1 MKVHLPES
9 FDTLWDLLDRDPRA
23 GIMAGG
29 TDLLVRL
36 RARKECLSAVICL
49 ERLSPLKTID
59 PLGQT
64 LRIGSGVTLTR
75 ILENI
80 HVQTHLPIL
89 HKSVASL
96 GSPLVRNMA
105 TLGGNICTA
114 SPAGDTLPALYILGA
129 KLSLI
134 SARGSRLLPVESF
147 IQGPGT
153 TALAKGEILE
163 SVIIPFPEG
172 FDIQHFEKLGQRNAL
187 AISVV
192 SFAALIRT
200 QDKVVQK
207 AYLAWGSVGP
217 TIVRCPGAEKA
228 LEGKALTRS
237 ALLCAADLAR
247 AAVDPITD
255 VRAGADYRR
264 TVAGNMVLRL
274 ADPGLPQI

>member
-9 FDTLWDLLDRDPRA
+9 LECLWDLLDRDPQA

-36 RARKECLSAVICL
+36 RARKERLSAVICL

-59 PLGQT
+59 PLDQA

-75 ILENI
+75 ILESN
-80 HVQTHLPIL
+80 HVQTHLPLL

-147 IQGPGT
+147 IQGPGK

-172 FDIQHFEKLGQRNAL
+172 FDVQHFEKLGQRNAL

-192 SFAALIRT
+192 SFAALIRI
-200 QDKVVQK
+200 QDKRVQTAK
-207 AYLAWGSVGP
+207 FAWGSVGP
-217 TIVRCPGAEKA
+217 TIVRCPEAENV
-228 LEGKALTRS
+228 LEGKALTLS
-237 ALLCAADLAR
+237 NLLCAADLAR
-247 AAVDPITD
+247 AAVNPITD

-264 TVAGNMVLRL
+264 RVAGNMVLRL
-274 ADPGLPQI
+274 AAL

>member
-9 FDTLWDLLDRDPRA
+9 LNALWDILAHDPQA

-36 RARKECLSAVICL
+36 RARKEHLPAVVCL
-49 ERLSPLKTID
+49 ERIPGLQTID
-59 PLGQT
+59 PLDQT
-64 LRIGSGVTLTR
+64 LRIGAGVTLTR
-75 ILENI
+75 ILES
-80 HVQTHLPIL
+80 HLVQTHLPLL
-89 HKSVASL
+89 HQSVASL

-105 TLGGNICTA
+105 TLGGNVCTA
-114 SPAGDTLPALYILGA
+114 SPAGDTLPALYVLGA
-129 KLSLI
+129 KLSLE
-134 SARGSRLLPVESF
+134 SARGRRILPVESF
-147 IQGPGT
+147 IQGPGK
-153 TALAKGEILE
+153 TAMARGEILE

-172 FDIQHFEKLGQRNAL
+172 CDIQHFEKLGQRNAL

-200 QDKVVQK
+200 QNKVVQK

-217 TIVRCPGAEKA
+217 TIVRCPKAEKA
-228 LEGKALTRS
+228 LEGKPLTLS
-237 ALLCAADLAR
+237 ALICAADLAR
-247 AAVDPITD
+247 AAVEPISD
-255 VRAGADYRR
+255 VRASADYRR